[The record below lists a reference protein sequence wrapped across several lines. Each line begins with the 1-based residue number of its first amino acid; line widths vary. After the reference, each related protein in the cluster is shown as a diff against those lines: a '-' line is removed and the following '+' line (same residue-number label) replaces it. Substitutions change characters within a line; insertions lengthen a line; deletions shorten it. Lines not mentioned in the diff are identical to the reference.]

1 MRFFI
6 LFIVI
11 FSNPFLVGQE
21 SNIIQLQQKAP
32 MNLGIDAINNESRS
46 LSFIKSYT
54 LYLDSVVTKIK
65 ISDQSPHPLCNW

>member
-6 LFIVI
+6 LFIVV

-32 MNLGIDAINNESRS
+32 MNLGIDAFNNESR
-46 LSFIKSYT
+46 T
-54 LYLDSVVTKIK
+54 VDS
-65 ISDQSPHPLCNW
+65 SMFF